1 MKAKAFEWSV
11 RDERAEL
18 LHVCHKRLQIGTLGN
33 TVTGNQ
39 VSKSGS
45 LPHSLLAFLRERE
58 DLPEI
63 CRPV

>member
-1 MKAKAFEWSV
+1 MEAEALERSI

-18 LHVCHKRLQIGTLGN
+18 LHVCHKGLQIGTLGN

-45 LPHSLLAFLRERE
+45 LPHSLLAFLPERE

-63 CRPV
+63 YRPV